1 MDRQIA
7 EAKQDRFLQFAA
19 NDIMTKQGLDED
31 HAWTIVVNT
40 YCD

>member
-1 MDRQIA
+1 MTSQIA
-7 EAKQDRFLQFAA
+7 EAKQDKFLQFAA

-31 HAWTIVVNT
+31 HAWTIVINT